1 MRLLEDIRCRRR
13 RATQRVEES
22 THPPADI
29 TPCDVAVDGSGPIFA
44 ARFSN
49 VSGVTPF
56 NYDIRGALVVAHAGP
71 AFTSG
76 GGGGG
81 GGGAAITVN
90 ENLTAIATL
99 AATKAGGS
107 CRSRR
112 APPER
117 MLLQ

>member
-1 MRLLEDIRCRRR
+1 M
-13 RATQRVEES
+13 
-22 THPPADI
+22 
-29 TPCDVAVDGSGPIFA
+29 DGSGAIFA

-81 GGGAAITVN
+81 GAAITVN

-112 APPER
+112 ATPER